1 MSQQSRRR
9 DPYPWTW
16 EVPVGVVLVILL
28 VLAGGVHL
36 GRAIANVLAG
46 AGWSFPLLVDL
57 FSSLPGVLRGDAGAG
72 LTGLNGDLPSP
83 MKLWVCLVA
92 SELMVMA
99 VCVSLLKFALQ
110 RWGPGRMKGMAS
122 ADEAETLLG
131 LTRLRKVRRVV
142 RPDLYGKRRHSA

>member
-16 EVPVGVVLVILL
+16 EVPVGVVLVIWL

-46 AGWSFPLLVDL
+46 AGWSFPPLVDL

-72 LTGLNGDLPSP
+72 LAGLDGGLPSP
-83 MKLWVCLVA
+83 MTFWVCLA
-92 SELMVMA
+92 ATELMLMA
-99 VCVSLLKFALQ
+99 VCVFLLKLALQ

-122 ADEAETLLG
+122 VDEAERLLG
-131 LTRLRKVRRVV
+131 VTRLRKVRAVV
-142 RPDLYGKRRHSA
+142 RPDLYGRRRHSA